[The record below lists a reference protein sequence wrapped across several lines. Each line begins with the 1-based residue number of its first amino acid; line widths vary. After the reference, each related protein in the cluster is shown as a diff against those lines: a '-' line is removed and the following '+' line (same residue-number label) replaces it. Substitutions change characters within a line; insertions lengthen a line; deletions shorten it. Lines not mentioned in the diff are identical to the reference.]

1 VESHSRIG
9 IYLRKDRATVV
20 CLASQGREKKLL
32 DSFCITVE
40 DQGQQ
45 NQQVLAD
52 RIAKWCSEHR
62 LKIVEASVA
71 LDCTLF
77 MQHRFHSDFSDLK
90 KIAATVRFDT
100 EETLATD
107 ISDLAVAFRVVSS
120 NESGSELDVFT
131 AERSVLSDIL
141 LSLQSNGIDPLT
153 VEPDIFL
160 LSRYLCEGAASG
172 GAKGS
177 ALYALLSDCRGY
189 LVGTA
194 DSGTTMMRAFPIS
207 PSLDRNELLARE
219 ILLSAALTD
228 SASPPQRLYVVN
240 VVGNL
245 DTKTLEARVRLPVES
260 CDLAGMMGTEAP
272 KAADGPNIV
281 DFAIAFGAALPRE
294 ERAGNVSF
302 RNDHMPHLGKKMRLH
317 NAVRFCSIAMT
328 ILLLTVGVYVQTEFL
343 TFSRDRE
350 RLFDK
355 FEPDYVWVMLD
366 RSRLP
371 KTIKEG
377 VANLEGL
384 LRRIKQEKTG
394 QYSGNESVSAKM
406 TLVIQALKSCTA
418 ETDLKI
424 DSITIAG
431 FGIVVTGNT
440 SSRANTDKVFAAMQ
454 AVGLEIGSHG
464 YEERNNRD
472 TFTMTVKPAN
482 GPGR

>member
-1 VESHSRIG
+1 MESHSRIG
-9 IYLRKDRATVV
+9 IYLRKDRATAV

-32 DSFCITVE
+32 DSFYVTVE

-52 RIAKWCSEHR
+52 RIAKWCSERR

-77 MQHRFHSDFSDLK
+77 MQHRLHSDFSDLK

-107 ISDLAVAFRVVSS
+107 ISDLAVAFRIVSS
-120 NESGSELDVFT
+120 SESGSELDVFT

-141 LSLQSNGIDPLT
+141 LSLQSNGMDPLT

-189 LVGTA
+189 LVGIA
-194 DSGTTMMRAFPIS
+194 DSSTTMMRAFPIS
-207 PSLDRNELLARE
+207 LSQDRNKLLARE
-219 ILLSAALTD
+219 ILLSAALAD
-228 SASPPQRLYVVN
+228 SAAPPQRLYVVN
-240 VVGNL
+240 VAGDL
-245 DTKTLEARVRLPVES
+245 DTKALEARVRLPVES

-272 KAADGPNIV
+272 KAADGPNII
-281 DFAIAFGAALPRE
+281 DFAIAFGAALPKE
-294 ERAGNVSF
+294 EKTGNVSF

-317 NAVRFCSIAMT
+317 NAVRFCSIAVT
-328 ILLLTVGVYVQTEFL
+328 ILLLTVGVYVQTKFL
-343 TFSRDRE
+343 TFSRYRE
-350 RLFDK
+350 RLLER
-355 FEPDYVWVMLD
+355 FEPDYVAVMLD
-366 RSRLP
+366 RNRLP

-377 VANLEGL
+377 VSNLEGL
-384 LRRIKQEKTG
+384 LRRIKQEKSG
-394 QYSGNESVSAKM
+394 QWSGQDSVSAKLA
-406 TLVIQALKSCTA
+406 LVLQALNSCTA
-418 ETDLKI
+418 ATDLKI
-424 DSITIAG
+424 DTITIAG
-431 FGIVVTGNT
+431 FGIVVTGST
-440 SSRANTDKVFAAMQ
+440 SSRANTDRVFAA
-454 AVGLEIGSHG
+454 ARATGLEIGSEG

-472 TFTMTVKPAN
+472 TLTMTVKPAK